1 MQPGNTDYIYKA
13 CFQHDMAYG
22 KCSNYLTKRTH
33 SEKDLRD
40 EAFKIASNPK
50 SDGYQ
55 RGLAYNFFDK
65 MFLFVCLLSLFQV
78 GIKNSI
84 KTNKKQPSSSC
95 KKQPRPSHK
104 EICKLTDYDLFLYE
118 LGIPWCANYK

>member
-22 KCSNYLTKRTH
+22 KCSNYLTERTH

-50 SDGYQ
+50 YDGYQ

-65 MFLFVCLLSLFQV
+65 MFLFICLLSLFQV

-95 KKQPRPSHK
+95 KK
-104 EICKLTDYDLFLYE
+104 
-118 LGIPWCANYK
+118 